1 MKKHAILKMS
11 AAILL
16 AGSLFVAI
24 PTLTRT
30 MAQDAT
36 AEPTQEMTLEP
47 TQEVTAE
54 PTQEVT
60 TEPTQ
65 EATSAPA
72 QQPTAE
78 GTQEATADAS
88 QGGAPAFEMPP
99 LPGDLVIGNLNTPRG
114 LAFDANGNLLVAET
128 GNGGSLAVTSNG
140 PEGETTFQV
149 GMSGQVLSVDS
160 TGSSTPI
167 IQGIPSYASEQET
180 TGLYRAI
187 PHGDSL
193 WLVVS
198 SSGPGQYW
206 ADSVVELDNKTYMVK
221 HVITPYPEE
230 VKQNP
235 DGNEIDSNVT
245 DLAWGQDGTLYIT
258 DAGANTLWSWTEDK
272 GLTVVNAWKENSVP
286 TSIEIA
292 DNGDMYIG
300 FLGAGLAPGAG
311 KIEHW
316 SGGNLV
322 ETFANLNTIV
332 DLLLDGSTLYA
343 VQLAVFTD
351 QGPGPGS
358 VITVDANGATPV
370 AEGLISPFG
379 IAKGPDGAFYVSFG
393 TVAFAP
399 GMTGGVVKL
408 KQ

>member
-1 MKKHAILKMS
+1 LKKLALLKTG

-16 AGSLFVAI
+16 AAGLFMSI
-24 PTLTRT
+24 PLLTYT
-30 MAQDAT
+30 VAQDAT
-36 AEPTQEMTLEP
+36 AEPTMEVTQEP
-47 TQEVTAE
+47 TQELTAE

-60 TEPTQ
+60 Q
-65 EATSAPA
+65 EATTEATTSPA

-88 QGGAPAFEMPP
+88 QGGAPQMPP

-114 LAFDANGNLLVAET
+114 IAFDANGNLLVSVT
-128 GNGGSLAVTSNG
+128 GNGGSLAITAQG
-140 PEGETTFQV
+140 PDGTTAFNV
-149 GMSGQVLSVDS
+149 GMSGEVLSVDKD
-160 TGSSTPI
+160 GNSTPV

-206 ADSVVELDNKTYMVK
+206 ADSVVELDSKTLMVK
-221 HVITPYPEE
+221 RVITPYPSE
-230 VKQNP
+230 VANNP
-235 DGNEIDSNVT
+235 DGNELDSNVT
-245 DLAWGQDGTLYIT
+245 DLAWDKDGTLYIT

-272 GLTVVNAWKENSVP
+272 GLTAVNSWKENSVP

-316 SGGNLV
+316 SGGKLV
-322 ETFANLNTIV
+322 ETFANLNTVI
-332 DLLLDGSTLYA
+332 DLLLDGGKLYA
-343 VQLAVFTD
+343 VQLTVFTD

-379 IAKGPDGAFYVSFG
+379 IAKGPDGAFYVSYG
-393 TVAFAP
+393 TVAFSP